1 MFFLAKPGKSI
12 IQNLEIL
19 AGPTWMKN
27 SQTRTAW
34 KTKLRKPTFPETK
47 SKSTRK
53 WMVGIL
59 VSFWDGPFSGAMAVS
74 FREGTCFLF
83 WLDDF
88 KMEAS
93 KLERGVD

>member
-1 MFFLAKPGKSI
+1 
-12 IQNLEIL
+12 
-19 AGPTWMKN
+19 
-27 SQTRTAW
+27 
-34 KTKLRKPTFPETK
+34 
-47 SKSTRK
+47 
-53 WMVGIL
+53 MVGIL